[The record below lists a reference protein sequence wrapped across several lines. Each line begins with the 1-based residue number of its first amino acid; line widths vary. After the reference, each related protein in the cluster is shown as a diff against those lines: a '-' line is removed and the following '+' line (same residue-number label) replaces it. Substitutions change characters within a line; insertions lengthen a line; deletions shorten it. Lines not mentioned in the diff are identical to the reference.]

1 MFYSAVCRSGPSP
14 IVRRLLPA
22 SSTGPNVNLHF
33 KLSLG
38 PPHNALL
45 CKLSLVQNFE
55 LSICISNCGS
65 TVNLNF
71 KLSLAFKSYS
81 ANCRSELRTV
91 VQNKLSFSSFKSYS
105 TDFRCGLQIT
115 VPGTVPFM
123 ELVKP
128 RLTVNFNTWY
138 STMVVLAPLVPG
150 TW

>member
-91 VQNKLSFSSFKSYS
+91 VQNFELSFRTNCRFRLLNPTLQTFDVDFKLLYH
-105 TDFRCGLQIT
+105 
-115 VPGTVPFM
+115 
-123 ELVKP
+123 
-128 RLTVNFNTWY
+128 
-138 STMVVLAPLVPG
+138 VPG
-150 TW
+150 TWYQVQYHLWNLLNRD